1 MQKFLFFLTIFLI
14 VAVYLLF
21 NAYTEAVEKNTRL
34 ETKKNALEG
43 NIVYLEKSIEKRN
56 KKILETTEQAKRLE
70 QLAKK
75 EKAKGGFDWNTLLPN
90 DTIMHE
96 LRN

>member
-43 NIVYLEKSIEKRN
+43 NINFLREDVHETNERILAADRRVAELEE
-56 KKILETTEQAKRLE
+56 
-70 QLAKK
+70 LAKHSK
-75 EKAKGGFDWNTLLPN
+75 DNIWNYRIDDN
-90 DTIMHE
+90 DPVIMR
-96 LRN
+96 LRQD